1 MKPIRLELSA
11 FGPYAGVTQVDFTS
25 FHGAIFLLTGD
36 TGAGKTT
43 LFDAISFAL
52 YAAWAEQ
59 MKEMPMLV
67 HVADVIAWVAAVLF
81 AFVTNRIWVF
91 ESKRRGF
98 LPVLFEIAAFAGGRV
113 LTLLL
118 QEAIMA
124 IFCTWLGLNLYL
136 FKVVAAVLVVILN
149 YFISK
154 LLVFRK
160 TRKEKERESQESKPQ

>member
-1 MKPIRLELSA
+1 MLDLLKKYKSVILYVLFGGLTTVVDWTVSFLLYYFWGEAIEATPILL
-11 FGPYAGVTQVDFTS
+11 
-25 FHGAIFLLTGD
+25 HGAN
-36 TGAGKTT
+36 
-43 LFDAISFAL
+43 
-52 YAAWAEQ
+52 
-59 MKEMPMLV
+59 
-67 HVADVIAWVAAVLF
+67 VIAWVAAVAF